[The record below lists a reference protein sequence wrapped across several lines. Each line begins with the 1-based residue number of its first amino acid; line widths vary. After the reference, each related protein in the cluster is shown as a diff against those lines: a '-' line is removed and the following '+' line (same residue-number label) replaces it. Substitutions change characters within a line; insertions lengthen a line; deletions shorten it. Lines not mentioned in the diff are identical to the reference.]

1 MAEKNVDALTA
12 ALRLLSYRPRS
23 ERELGERL
31 RQKGF
36 SEEETASALGYLTGA
51 GYIDDKRFAVSLAES
66 RVRNKGWGPA
76 KIAADLAKKGISRE
90 TIKTALADIA
100 PAEEDAARAALAKW
114 GRKNGAAAPIA
125 GKVFERAF
133 RHLKAR
139 GFGPAVI
146 MKVLGST
153 GAVDE

>member
-1 MAEKNVDALTA
+1 MAEKNGDAITA

-31 RQKGF
+31 AEKGF

-114 GRKNGAAAPIA
+114 ARKNEAAAPIA